1 MLSFT
6 NLNALQFTQK
16 LLQLERDISRVTL
29 DEEGCAKLNQIVEKH
44 KLDEINQ
51 RVELASDPSRADPR
65 QPGINSQLLVFF
77 SYLQQNLQMCIAISS
92 FQWKFDYFPSN
103 ILGGFFPSKRQGK
116 ATSDQAAKRRKVTR
130 LTTVN
135 TKRGARPTKDN
146 HTPLIQQCIEAK
158 PSDGVW

>member
-51 RVELASDPSRADPR
+51 RVELASDPSRADPK
-65 QPGINSQLLVFF
+65 QPGKNS
-77 SYLQQNLQMCIAISS
+77 
-92 FQWKFDYFPSN
+92 
-103 ILGGFFPSKRQGK
+103 
-116 ATSDQAAKRRKVTR
+116 
-130 LTTVN
+130 
-135 TKRGARPTKDN
+135 
-146 HTPLIQQCIEAK
+146 
-158 PSDGVW
+158 